1 MSAPASLLTAAV
13 VIAIVM
19 VATWL
24 LSVAI
29 RNASIVD
36 IVWGSGFVVVAIA
49 THVRDTTT
57 GALDWLVTVLVAAWG
72 VRLSVHLGL
81 RNHGGGEDFR
91 YRAMRKRWGPRFW
104 LISLLTVFV
113 LQGVM
118 MWVVSLPVQLVRAG
132 TSPGIGVFAVIGAF
146 VAVCGLAI
154 ETTADLQLRA
164 FRADP
169 SNAGKVMDRGLWAWT
184 RHPNYFGDVVFWWGV
199 VVAVLSVG
207 VAWWGIIGGTLM
219 NFLLVRVSGVAML
232 ERSLSKRKEGWDDY
246 VRRTPAFLPR
256 PPAR

>member
-1 MSAPASLLTAAV
+1 
-13 VIAIVM
+13 
-19 VATWL
+19 
-24 LSVAI
+24 
-29 RNASIVD
+29 
-36 IVWGSGFVVVAIA
+36 
-49 THVRDTTT
+49 
-57 GALDWLVTVLVAAWG
+57 
-72 VRLSVHLGL
+72 
-81 RNHGGGEDFR
+81 
-91 YRAMRKRWGPRFW
+91 MRKRWGPRFW
-104 LISLLTVFV
+104 LISLVTVFV

-132 TSPGIGVFAVIGAF
+132 TSPGIGVFAVIGAL

-154 ETTADLQLRA
+154 ETTADFQLRA

-169 SNAGKVMDRGLWAWT
+169 SNAGRVMDRGLWAWT

-199 VVAVLSVG
+199 VISVLSVG

-246 VRRTPAFLPR
+246 VQHTPAFLPR

>member
-1 MSAPASLLTAAV
+1 MSAPASLLTAV
-13 VIAIVM
+13 VAIAILM

-24 LSVAI
+24 VSIAI

-36 IVWGSGFVVVAIA
+36 IVWGSGFVVVAIT
-49 THVRDTTT
+49 THVRDDTT

-72 VRLSVHLGL
+72 LRLSAHLGI

-113 LQGVM
+113 LQGVL

-154 ETTADLQLRA
+154 ETTADIQLRA

-199 VVAVLSVG
+199 VIAVLSVG

-219 NFLLVRVSGVAML
+219 NFLLVQVSGVAML